1 MKIKENIPLPDS
13 TTTFLSPQDFDSSS
27 QEAAEAV
34 ATLQVTTDT
43 HEMDQFSD
51 LFNVT
56 SCSEP
61 FTLIDSF
68 GNPLAATNNLEP
80 PPPSKM
86 TSLKAISPP
95 AEAVYSLLQ
104 STSSNPTLGTAVLT
118 NSSSEVM
125 VTSTTLDQPLME
137 VTNSRGQKN
146 VVVSSMINNDLYTL
160 TLTDG
165 SVVQLKVQNDTDGPH
180 NQPQI
185 VHHHHHHED
194 HPQNEDSTAA
204 GITSLDNVS
213 QTWLPS
219 HHDIACSN
227 ATAGGAVAAD
237 GIRSNSV
244 SPASFAEEVTLSYA
258 GSASP
263 QTVQNSDN
271 TTIKFEISPTSPTE
285 VLSSHPAS
293 PCMIPTDSASPCVSP
308 TELVFD
314 PSYSN
319 KRTSKRLKNSKQQP
333 APPPRSSNKIPPSR
347 SFSYSSEDS
356 SNNYSNSLST
366 ASDTDDIDN
375 DDNQSL
381 LSLFSSMEKVTI
393 EKLKAKLSALP
404 EGQTDLQALLVAA
417 KIDLTVEDIVGP
429 PLTTVK
435 KIMEAKGLSDWQQT
449 LCLKIR
455 RRKKNTVRI
464 YQHTYAYYFNIKMK
478 IFALDPLPCAVVI
491 GHFFK

>member
-13 TTTFLSPQDFDSSS
+13 TTTFLSPQDFDSRS

-43 HEMDQFSD
+43 HEMDQFND

-68 GNPLAATNNLEP
+68 GNPLAATTNTNLDEP
-80 PPPSKM
+80 NPPKM
-86 TSLKAISPP
+86 TSLKPISPP

-125 VTSTTLDQPLME
+125 VTSTTLDHQPTAPLME

-165 SVVQLKVQNDTDGPH
+165 SVVQLKVQNDNTDGPH

-185 VHHHHHHED
+185 VHQEVQD
-194 HPQNEDSTAA
+194 HAQNDEAGGASAA
-204 GITSLDNVS
+204 AVVSGMTDLDNVS

-219 HHDIACSN
+219 HHHHHHDVHIGSN
-227 ATAGGAVAAD
+227 HAD
-237 GIRSNSV
+237 GIRSSSV

-263 QTVQNSDN
+263 TSANHQNNSDN
-271 TTIKFEISPTSPTE
+271 STTIKFEISPTSPTE
-285 VLSSHPAS
+285 VLTSHPAS
-293 PCMIPTDSASPCVSP
+293 PCMIPTDSMASPCVSP
-308 TELVFD
+308 TEVFR
-314 PSYSN
+314 PSYNKYNNN
-319 KRTSKRLKNSKQQP
+319 KRSSKRLKNSTTNSSSKKIQP
-333 APPPRSSNKIPPSR
+333 HSR
-347 SFSYSSEDS
+347 SFSYSSDDS
-356 SNNYSNSLST
+356 HNYSALN
-366 ASDTDDIDN
+366 SDTDDIDN
-375 DDNQSL
+375 EDNQESL

-404 EGQTDLQALLVAA
+404 DGQTDLGALLVAA

-435 KIMEAKGLSDWQQT
+435 KIMEAKSLSDWQQT

-464 YQHTYAYYFNIKMK
+464 LN
-478 IFALDPLPCAVVI
+478 
-491 GHFFK
+491 